1 MISVEPLGSV
11 AIMRLDRA
19 GKKNALTPRMLADL
33 VGCLDNATSARA
45 IVLSGV
51 GDVFC
56 AGFDLSL
63 AQEDPGATVEL
74 LRGLAAATRALREA
88 PCPVVASAHGA
99 AIAGGCAL
107 LCGCDVVIT
116 DDNAKLGYPAV
127 RLGLSPAVSAPGLA
141 ALVGAG
147 GPARA
152 RLLDPGL
159 VDGRGAVRIG
169 IASESMTT
177 AAACEARAIE
187 LATML
192 SQKPRGVMV
201 YTKRSLNELDGS
213 LDAERAEVALGASL
227 ESILTAEHRE
237 LLAQTWSRK

>member
-1 MISVEPLGSV
+1 MISVEPLGTV

-19 GKKNALTPRMLADL
+19 SKKNALTPRMLADL

-56 AGFDLSL
+56 AGFDLTL
-63 AQEDPGATVEL
+63 AQEDADATASL
-74 LRGLAAATRALREA
+74 LRGLAAAVRALREA
-88 PCPVVASAHGA
+88 PCPVIASAHGA

-107 LCGCDVVIT
+107 LCGCDIVIT
-116 DDNAKLGYPAV
+116 DDGAKLGYPAV
-127 RLGLSPAVSAPGLA
+127 RLGLSPAVSAPGLIA
-141 ALVGAG
+141 MMGAPG
-147 GPARA
+147 AARA

-159 VDGRGAVRIG
+159 VSGREAQRRG
-169 IASESMTT
+169 IASECVLT

-192 SQKPRGVMV
+192 SEKPRSVMA
-201 YTKRSLNELDGS
+201 YTKRWLNECDGS
-213 LDAERAEVALGASL
+213 MDHARTEPALEASL
-227 ESILTAEHRE
+227 ASILTSEHKE
-237 LLAQTWSRK
+237 LLAATWTKK

>member
-19 GKKNALTPRMLADL
+19 SKKNALTPKMLADL

-56 AGFDLSL
+56 AGFDLTL
-63 AQEDPGATVEL
+63 AQEDEDATASL
-74 LRGLAAATRALREA
+74 LRGLAAAVRALREA

-107 LCGCDVVIT
+107 LCGCDIVIT
-116 DDNAKLGYPAV
+116 DDGAKLGYPAV
-127 RLGLSPAVSAPGLA
+127 RLGLSPAVSAPGLIA
-141 ALVGAG
+141 MMGAPG
-147 GPARA
+147 AARA

-159 VDGRGAVRIG
+159 VSGREAQRRG
-169 IASESMTT
+169 IASECVPT
-177 AAACEARAIE
+177 ATACEARAIE
-187 LATML
+187 LAPML
-192 SQKPRGVMV
+192 S
-201 YTKRSLNELDGS
+201 E
-213 LDAERAEVALGASL
+213 
-227 ESILTAEHRE
+227 
-237 LLAQTWSRK
+237 

>member
-1 MISVEPLGSV
+1 MISVEPHGNV

-19 GKKNALTPRMLADL
+19 SKKNALTPRMLADL
-33 VGCLDNATSARA
+33 ISRIDNAASARA

-56 AGFDLSL
+56 AGFDLTL
-63 AQEDPGATVEL
+63 AQEDAGATASL
-74 LRGLAAATRALREA
+74 LRGLAAAARALREA

-107 LCGCDVVIT
+107 LCGCDFVIT
-116 DDNAKLGYPAV
+116 DDAAKLGYPAV
-127 RLGLSPAVSAPGLA
+127 RLGLSPAVSAPGLVA
-141 ALVGAG
+141 MMGAPA
-147 GPARA
+147 PARA

-159 VDGRGAVRIG
+159 VSGREALRLG
-169 IASESMTT
+169 IASECMPT

-192 SQKPRGVMV
+192 AEKPRGVMA
-201 YTKRSLNELDGS
+201 YTKRWLNEFDGS
-213 LDAERAEVALGASL
+213 IDRARTEPALEASL
-227 ESILTAEHRE
+227 ASILTSEHQE
-237 LLAQTWSRK
+237 LLAASWSRK

>member
-1 MISVEPLGSV
+1 MISVEPLGNV

-19 GKKNALTPRMLADL
+19 SKKNALTPRMLADL
-33 VGCLDNATSARA
+33 ISRIDNAASARA

-56 AGFDLSL
+56 AGFDLTL
-63 AQEDPGATVEL
+63 AQEDAGATASL
-74 LRGLAAATRALREA
+74 LRGLAAAARALREA

-107 LCGCDVVIT
+107 LCGCDFVIT
-116 DDNAKLGYPAV
+116 DDAAKLGYPAV
-127 RLGLSPAVSAPGLA
+127 RLGLSPAVSAPGLVA
-141 ALVGAG
+141 MMGAP

-159 VDGRGAVRIG
+159 VSGREALRLG
-169 IASESMTT
+169 IASECMPT

-192 SQKPRGVMV
+192 AEKPRGVMAC
-201 YTKRSLNELDGS
+201 TKRWLNEFDGS
-213 LDAERAEVALGASL
+213 IDRARTEPALEASL
-227 ESILTAEHRE
+227 ASILTSEHQE
-237 LLAQTWSRK
+237 LLAASWSRK